1 MAELPDRSDSRA
13 ILIGTG
19 TYQNTGFPA
28 LPAVANSLKGMAGI
42 LTELGGWPKERV
54 TVLENPSDVRVLVPE
69 LRELITQTEGALF
82 LYYAGHGI
90 VLPNGQL
97 CLALTDTT
105 PGNADVDGLTYQKVR
120 DLLLDSRARVIAV
133 VLDCCYSGR
142 AVTAL
147 SGPDD
152 GSLDIKGVYTLAA
165 STGRAHVVPLKEQA
179 RTATSFTQELMGLVR
194 AGVPAGPALLT
205 FGTLYKHL
213 ARRLNALSLPKPVQG
228 NTDTAHGFLF
238 ARNVAH
244 VPVVRAVERYAQ
256 AMADAFAPCRER
268 GITEE
273 YFAQSLYL
281 SYQTLDGYLS
291 GRWIAPEDV
300 LLDFLD
306 LLEEQGCRL
315 DTAAAQQLSEIRA
328 AAEAAI
334 ASDPDQGAALQ
345 EYNRELAAEARDLRT
360 VLARER
366 AEHAQAAGEADEK
379 LSRLSW
385 LTQQVEKQREQL
397 VHAADLVRKVE
408 TENRALEAENQTLEA
423 RLVEIRSEA
432 DEIARDLR
440 MLRAQLTSPVD
451 APPQPRAAEAALVG
465 ATADPTAAGAADPVR
480 PPLAAGPRSG
490 AAGAPGTA
498 NRPYEW
504 RPLPRPALGGS
515 DTDRPSTPPRVSRFP
530 SLSALRKRKAAAAA
544 QRASDKRRKAAA
556 AAQRA
561 ESARRAAA
569 SGRGPTSRLGRG
581 IAWIGSGHETWYLL
595 ASLPV
600 ATAGAVMVFPIGF
613 AARKSALEIHQKLS
627 DYIGTLIVALMVA
640 ITAIAIF
647 SAVLNVTVHMAL
659 RPASWNFF
667 NSRFRYEDEPWR
679 RITYGTMTAGTLCG
693 ILVPVPSWGA
703 MAFVVAVLAYAA
715 SIALGLLAWGVRRIV
730 DLVF

>member
-28 LPAVANSLKGMAGI
+28 LPAVANSLRGMAGI
-42 LTELGGWPKERV
+42 LTELGGWPEDRV
-54 TVLENPSDVRVLVPE
+54 TVLEDPKDVRKLVPE

-97 CLALTDTT
+97 CLALADTV
-105 PGNADVDGLTYQKVR
+105 PENADVDGLTYQKVR
-120 DLLLDSRARVIAV
+120 DLLLYSPARVIAV

-142 AVTAL
+142 AVTVL
-147 SGPDD
+147 SGPGD
-152 GSLDIKGVYTLAA
+152 GSLDITGVYTLAA
-165 STGRAHVVPLKEQA
+165 STGRAHVVPLEEQTH
-179 RTATSFTQELMGLVR
+179 TATSFTRELMGLVR

-205 FGTLYKHL
+205 FGMLYKHL
-213 ARRLNALSLPKPVQG
+213 TRRLNALGLPEPVQG

-256 AMADAFAPCRER
+256 AMANAFAPCRER
-268 GITEE
+268 GITEG

-281 SYQTLDGYLS
+281 SHQTLDGYLS
-291 GRWIAPEDV
+291 GRRIAPEDV

-334 ASDPDQGAALQ
+334 ASDPDQGAVLQ
-345 EYNRELAAEARDLRT
+345 EYNRELAAEARDLRM

-366 AEHAQAAGEADEK
+366 AGHAQAAGEADEK

-385 LTQQVEKQREQL
+385 LARQVEKQREQL

-408 TENRALEAENQTLEA
+408 TENQTLEA
-423 RLVEIRSEA
+423 RLVGIRSEA
-432 DEIARDLR
+432 DEVAHELR

-451 APPQPRAAEAALVG
+451 APTRTRAAEAALVS
-465 ATADPTAAGAADPVR
+465 AAVAPTAAGATDPVR
-480 PPLAAGPRSG
+480 PPPAADPRSG
-490 AAGAPGTA
+490 ATGDPGAA

-504 RPLPRPALGGS
+504 RPLPRPASGGS
-515 DTDRPSTPPRVSRFP
+515 DSDRPSTPPRASRFP
-530 SLSALRKRKAAAAA
+530 SLSALRKRKATAAA
-544 QRASDKRRKAAA
+544 QRASAKRRKAAA
-556 AAQRA
+556 AAQCA
-561 ESARRAAA
+561 EAARRAEA
-569 SGRGPTSRLGRG
+569 SRRTPTPRLRRG

-595 ASLPV
+595 ASLPA

-613 AARKSALEIHQKLS
+613 AARRSALEIHQKLS
-627 DYIGTLIVALMVA
+627 DYIGTLIIALMLA
-640 ITAIAIF
+640 IMAIAIF
-647 SAVLNVTVHMAL
+647 SAVLNATVHMAL
-659 RPASWNFF
+659 RPTSWNFF

-693 ILVPVPSWGA
+693 ILVPIPSWGV
-703 MAFVVAVLAYAA
+703 MAFVVAVLAYAT
-715 SIALGLLAWGVRRIV
+715 SIALGLLTWGVRRIL